1 MGIKLVDAGKKG
13 DNKELRVA
21 FYMRVSTAEQEL
33 DGYSKEF
40 QQEQLEAH
48 VKRKDYKGWVTKP
61 AWHFYEQASGGDT
74 EGRKELQKLMDLVKK
89 REVDLV
95 LVWKIDR
102 LSRNLSQLLQL
113 FEELDRYGV
122 GFASMK
128 EDLDFTGAIGKLIFQ
143 IFGALAEFERENI
156 KMRTQEGKKASA
168 LAGNYTGSAVP
179 YGYKGIPNPDGKGK
193 KLEIVPEEAK
203 IVRQIFEWFVQGNKN
218 AEWIAKELNR
228 LGVPKSKTNV
238 RSRGTKW
245 YAFTIRTMLAHEVY
259 RGIHVTNRF
268 YLVSKKPRLHAERA
282 KEEWITVRVP
292 PTIDDMLFYM
302 AQEKLKQSSMKPR
315 KGGGQ
320 ETYMLRGKL
329 IEVGTGRG
337 FVGYVATKGTKNYRR
352 KQYTD
357 KDGRKVPSIS
367 IAATPLDGFVWGYIE
382 KAINHPEEFLRIH
395 KRRMSGND
403 GKDRLVQDLHL
414 YEDQIT
420 EINKKIERV
429 NDHFYDGGIEESDR
443 QSHLAKYKDQREA
456 AIEGKLKA
464 EKEIARLGQ
473 YDAACE
479 HLGEFAAKFKEKVEQ
494 LSYEEKQKLVDM
506 LVERIEI
513 TESEEGRHANVLFRF
528 DPKEITASMPEVE
541 PITARNIKNAV
552 RKGVSTVQPMNSGAR
567 NGDRTHDLPDHNRT
581 L

>member
-1 MGIKLVDAGKKG
+1 MALRLIDTTQKTD
-13 DNKELRVA
+13 DKELRVA

-33 DGYSKEF
+33 EGYSKEF
-40 QQEQLEAH
+40 QQEQLEQH

-74 EGRKELQKLMDLVKK
+74 EGRKELQKLMELVKK
-89 REVDLV
+89 GEIDLV

-113 FEELDRYGV
+113 FEELDRHGV

-156 KMRTQEGKKASA
+156 KMRTQEGKRASA
-168 LAGNYTGSAVP
+168 LAGNYTGSSVP

-193 KLEIVPEEAK
+193 KIEIVPEEAK
-203 IVRQIFEWFVQGNKN
+203 IVRQIFEWFVQGEKN

-228 LGVPKSKTNV
+228 LGVPKSKGNV
-238 RSRGTKW
+238 RARGTKW
-245 YAFTIRTMLAHEVY
+245 YAVTIRTMLAHEAY

-268 YLVSKKPRLHAERA
+268 YLVQKKPRLHAERP

-292 PTIDDMLFYM
+292 STIDDMLFYM
-302 AQEKLKQSSMKPR
+302 AQEELKKSSLKPK

-329 IEVGTGRG
+329 VEVDTGRG
-337 FVGYVATKGTKNYRR
+337 FVGYIATKGTKNYRR
-352 KQYTD
+352 KQYVD
-357 KDGRKVPSIS
+357 KDGRKVSSIS

-382 KAINHPEEFLRIH
+382 KAINKPEEFLRIH
-395 KRRMSGND
+395 KRRMSGSD
-403 GKDRLVQDLHL
+403 EKERLVQDLHL

-420 EINKKIERV
+420 ENNKKIERV
-429 NDHFYDGGIEESDR
+429 NDHFYDGGIEEGDR

-456 AIEGKLKA
+456 AIEGKMKA
-464 EKEIARLGQ
+464 ETEIAQLGQ

-479 HLGEFAAKFKEKVEQ
+479 NLAEFAAKFKQKVTE
-494 LSYEEKQKLVDM
+494 LSYKQKQKLVDM

-513 TESEEGRHANVLFRF
+513 SDSDEERRANVLFRF

-541 PITARNIKNAV
+541 PITARNLKNTV
-552 RKGVSTVQPMNSGAR
+552 RKGVSTVQPKKTGAR
-567 NGDRTHDLPDHNRT
+567 
-581 L
+581 

>member
-1 MGIKLVDAGKKG
+1 MKLIETTKRTED
-13 DNKELRVA
+13 KELRVA

-33 DGYSKEF
+33 EGYSKEF
-40 QQEQLEAH
+40 QQEQLEQH
-48 VKRKDYKGWVTKP
+48 VKRKDYKGWATKS

-168 LAGNYTGSAVP
+168 LAGNYTGSTVP
-179 YGYKGIPNPDGKGK
+179 YGYKGIPNPSGKGK
-193 KLEIVPEEAK
+193 KLDIVPEEAK
-203 IVRQIFEWFVQGNKN
+203 IVRQIFEWFVQGGKN

-228 LGVPKSKTNV
+228 LGVPKSKDNK

-245 YAFTIRTMLAHEVY
+245 YAYTIRAMLAHEVY

-268 YLVSKKPRLHAERA
+268 YLVSKKPRLHAERP

-292 PTIDDMLFYM
+292 STIDDMLFYM
-302 AQEKLKQSSMKPR
+302 AQEKLKQSSIKPK

-329 IEVGTGRG
+329 VEVETGRG
-337 FVGYVATKGTKNYRR
+337 FVGYIATKGTKNYRR
-352 KQYTD
+352 KQYVN
-357 KDGRKVPSIS
+357 KDGIKVSSIN
-367 IAATPLDGFVWGYIE
+367 IAAMSLEGFVWGYIE

-395 KRRMSGND
+395 KRRMYGND
-403 GKDRLVQDLHL
+403 EKENLLQKLHL
-414 YEDQIT
+414 YEDQVS

-443 QSHLAKYKDQREA
+443 QTHLARYKDQREA

-464 EKEIARLGQ
+464 EEEIARLGQ
-473 YDAACE
+473 YDAACK
-479 HLGEFAAKFKEKVEQ
+479 HLEEFAAKFKEKVSE
-494 LSYEEKQKLVDM
+494 LSYEQKQKLVDM
-506 LVERIEI
+506 LVERVEI
-513 TESEEGRHANVLFRF
+513 IESEDERRANVLFRF
-528 DPKEITASMPEVE
+528 DPKEITAAMPEVE
-541 PITARNIKNAV
+541 PTL
-552 RKGVSTVQPMNSGAR
+552 RKQKPKMALAGVKTNNTGAR
-567 NGDRTHDLPDHNRT
+567 
-581 L
+581 